1 MDAENEPNTKKPLLL
16 KENENNGSVEGVLQ
30 ELHNSNV
37 ILIHGTLGNGV
48 SKTGKLATKFF

>member
-16 KENENNGSVEGVLQ
+16 KENENNGSVEGVPQ

-48 SKTGKLATKFF
+48 SKTVKLATKVF

>member
-1 MDAENEPNTKKPLLL
+1 MRKMNQTPRNLYFL
-16 KENENNGSVEGVLQ
+16 KENENNGSVEGVPQ

-48 SKTGKLATKFF
+48 SKTVKLATKVF